1 MNTINTVNPINTIN
15 PINPI
20 NPINTVNTVNILG
33 DRNNFV
39 SKNAISRFKND
50 IKTINYCEIED
61 AKYLKEGFKFKFI
74 DKFTLGTDNNI
85 VNIISEEENKKNL
98 SLMEA
103 REKLKNLLNNT
114 NYKRSTAA
122 KEKIKSLKRSV
133 PKKIFES
140 YVKLIKNYN
149 LSNVPAPD
157 DVINDVNKYRLQ
169 ISNIMGKKEQL
180 SNDATMSNYIRKYF
194 NELGK
199 FLNIEPLVPS
209 NNMQFSSNQAPPEII
224 EEINV

>member
-1 MNTINTVNPINTIN
+1 MNNVNNMN
-15 PINPI
+15 N
-20 NPINTVNTVNILG
+20 VNIVG
-33 DRNNFV
+33 DRTNFV
-39 SKNAISRFKND
+39 SKNAITRFKND

-122 KEKIKSLKRSV
+122 KEKIESLKRSV

-140 YVKLIKNYN
+140 YINLIKNYN

-157 DVINDVNKYRLQ
+157 LVINDVNKYKLQ

-180 SNDATMSNYIRKYF
+180 SNDAKMSNHIRKYF

-199 FLNIEPLVPS
+199 FLNIEPLIPS
-209 NNMQFSSNQAPPEII
+209 NNMQFSSNRSPSEII
-224 EEINV
+224 EEINVL

>member
-1 MNTINTVNPINTIN
+1 MNNVNNMN
-15 PINPI
+15 N
-20 NPINTVNTVNILG
+20 VNIVG
-33 DRNNFV
+33 DRTNFV
-39 SKNAISRFKND
+39 SKNAITRFKND

-122 KEKIKSLKRSV
+122 KEKIESLKRSV

-140 YVKLIKNYN
+140 YINLIKNYN

-157 DVINDVNKYRLQ
+157 LVINDVNKYKLQ

-180 SNDATMSNYIRKYF
+180 SNDAKMSNHIRKYF

-199 FLNIEPLVPS
+199 FLNIEPLIPS
-209 NNMQFSSNQAPPEII
+209 NNMQFSSNRAPLEII
-224 EEINV
+224 EEINVL

>member
-1 MNTINTVNPINTIN
+1 MNTDNNLSNVNN
-15 PINPI
+15 
-20 NPINTVNTVNILG
+20 VNTVTTINIVG

-39 SKNAISRFKND
+39 SKNAITRFKND

-61 AKYLKEGFKFKFI
+61 AKYLKAGFKFKFI

-103 REKLKNLLNNT
+103 REKLKNLLHNT

-122 KEKIKSLKRSV
+122 KEKIESLKRSV

-140 YVKLIKNYN
+140 YINLIKNYN
-149 LSNVPAPD
+149 LSGVPAPD
-157 DVINDVNKYRLQ
+157 LVINDVNKYRLQ

-180 SNDATMSNYIRKYF
+180 SNDAKMSNRIRKYF

-209 NNMQFSSNQAPPEII
+209 NNMQFSSNNPPSEII
-224 EEINV
+224 EEIDVL

>member
-1 MNTINTVNPINTIN
+1 MNNVNNMN
-15 PINPI
+15 N
-20 NPINTVNTVNILG
+20 VNIVG
-33 DRNNFV
+33 DRTNFV
-39 SKNAISRFKND
+39 SKNAITRFKND

-85 VNIISEEENKKNL
+85 VNIISAEENKKNL

-122 KEKIKSLKRSV
+122 KEKIESLKRSV

-140 YVKLIKNYN
+140 YINLIKNYN

-157 DVINDVNKYRLQ
+157 LVINDVNKYKLQ

-180 SNDATMSNYIRKYF
+180 SNDAIMSNYIRKYF